1 MTYQPTYWNRYV
13 RIEKEFTT
21 KEFVPESIELLSTEL
36 TESGDC
42 KVKFNLPNNVPS
54 YGVNKIKASVL

>member
-1 MTYQPTYWNRYV
+1 MAYRPTYWYNNV
-13 RIEKEFTT
+13 LIEKEFTT
-21 KEFVPESIELLSTEL
+21 KEFVPESIEMLSTEL

-54 YGVNKIKASVL
+54 YGMNKIKASVL